1 MIPENGYTGGETV
14 MKKLLA
20 LLLALAV
27 ILPCAALFAPAA
39 AKADSLY
46 IIPGSD
52 TRRLTWDELE
62 KYQYDTLMFAFNE
75 ILARHGYR
83 FETGSRCYNWF
94 TQMEWYHPN
103 MNESSK
109 NHSPTYSAMSQLERD
124 NFDLIKAV
132 RRDMKARGTTNPKGK
147 GMPTPPSRN
156 LDTPAGFVVI
166 TLKAGQKF
174 PVMSAP
180 YANAYRAANGKA
192 SVSSNGRVYA
202 MGWEGNWLLVMYE
215 TNNGQCRF
223 GYIDGSK
230 IKGGVPELGTLS
242 SARISCSTVTAVGVT
257 DDIAKTGKPLMTL
270 PAGTTVTYL
279 TTMYNSGAWD
289 YIETTIDGKVARG
302 FVPSGSLDIDE
313 VSELDAVDAME
324 QMDPEGDG

>member
-109 NHSPTYSAMSQLERD
+109 NHHHPESGPEVPRDER
-124 NFDLIKAV
+124 AV
-132 RRDMKARGTTNPKGK
+132 RERLPG
-147 GMPTPPSRN
+147 
-156 LDTPAGFVVI
+156 
-166 TLKAGQKF
+166 GQ
-174 PVMSAP
+174 
-180 YANAYRAANGKA
+180 R
-192 SVSSNGRVYA
+192 
-202 MGWEGNWLLVMYE
+202 
-215 TNNGQCRF
+215 Q
-223 GYIDGSK
+223 
-230 IKGGVPELGTLS
+230 GV
-242 SARISCSTVTAVGVT
+242 R
-257 DDIAKTGKPLMTL
+257 
-270 PAGTTVTYL
+270 
-279 TTMYNSGAWD
+279 
-289 YIETTIDGKVARG
+289 
-302 FVPSGSLDIDE
+302 
-313 VSELDAVDAME
+313 
-324 QMDPEGDG
+324 QQ